1 MIAGVT
7 PETALRSNCPG
18 YLDCADR
25 REHGEDIKRAPPR
38 MTLPRH
44 RGAATRG
51 GLTTLRDLL
60 LATTTRRRRA
70 VSRPTLAIEA
80 AADGVVCGIDEVGV
94 SPLAGPVVAA
104 AVVLPKS
111 SRRPR
116 SLAGLT
122 DSKQLSAG
130 ERERLATAVRKIAAV
145 GIGAASAAEIDR
157 LNIYHA
163 TMLAM
168 RRAFARLP
176 EQPDLALVDGT
187 RAPDFPCAVQK
198 IVKGDTKSL
207 SIAAA
212 SVVAKV
218 TRDRLMHRLHSRYPR
233 YGWQSNVG
241 YGTDEHYLGLLRHGP
256 TIHHRRS
263 FSPVTRL
270 FKGVDDHSEASP
282 AGPDLVERA
291 AGLGV
296 LRLREDLYAV
306 FDDRQR
312 HIGVLKAFRG
322 QWRIRALAYDEQE
335 NLLLGEGPL
344 APWHEQPLP
353 RPDEMI
359 LAGLLR
365 AS

>member
-1 MIAGVT
+1 
-7 PETALRSNCPG
+7 
-18 YLDCADR
+18 
-25 REHGEDIKRAPPR
+25 

-44 RGAATRG
+44 RRPATRG
-51 GLTTLRDLL
+51 RVTTLRGPL

-70 VSRPTLAIEA
+70 VSRPTLTIEA
-80 AADGVVCGIDEVGV
+80 AADGSVCGIDEVGV

-104 AVVLPKS
+104 AVMLPKS
-111 SRRPR
+111 TRRPR

-122 DSKQLSAG
+122 DSKQLSAA
-130 ERERLATAVRKIAAV
+130 ERERLAAAVFKAAAAV

-168 RRAFARLP
+168 RRAFARLS
-176 EQPDLALVDGT
+176 ERPDLALVDGT

-218 TRDRLMHRLHSRYPR
+218 TRDRLMQRLHARYPR
-233 YGWQSNVG
+233 YGWHTNVG

-270 FKGVDDHSEASP
+270 FRGTADRSGASP

-322 QWRIRALAYDEQE
+322 QWRIRALTYDAQE

-353 RPDEMI
+353 RPDETI
-359 LAGLLR
+359 LAGLLQ